1 MTNNNLIEYKPSF
14 ISRIKEVFK
23 KIFFRN
29 TTEKI
34 NIEEKQENIIENN
47 KRQEFLKQIEDKSN
61 SASQVAR
68 KIKMLSNVKNN
79 ENKLNEM
86 SMEELIEL
94 SKYYDELIEKNNNI
108 IEMLKKSA

>member
-14 ISRIKEVFK
+14 ISRIKEVVK

>member
-68 KIKMLSNVKNN
+68 KIEMLSNVKNN

-86 SMEELIEL
+86 SIEDLIEL

>member
-61 SASQVAR
+61 SASQLAR

>member
-68 KIKMLSNVKNN
+68 KIYPYSWYSN
-79 ENKLNEM
+79 
-86 SMEELIEL
+86 SPRP
-94 SKYYDELIEKNNNI
+94 SKTR
-108 IEMLKKSA
+108 AC

>member
-68 KIKMLSNVKNN
+68 KIEMLSNVKNN